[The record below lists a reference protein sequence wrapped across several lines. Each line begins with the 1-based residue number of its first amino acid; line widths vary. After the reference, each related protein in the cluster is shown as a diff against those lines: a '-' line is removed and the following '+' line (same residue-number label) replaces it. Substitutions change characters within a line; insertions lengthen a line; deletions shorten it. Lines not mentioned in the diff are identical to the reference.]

1 MLPDSS
7 SVPCGSTWRFQPGIA
22 GRTKPR
28 RSNGTTFHQL
38 PGGGELKTLAIRL
51 DDDVHA
57 RLSMLAQLEELTVT
71 DAIRQAIASYIETK
85 RNEHDLTARV
95 DAMIADIDRDA
106 ASKRDAIVSLVAGDG
121 PSLEVVEPT
130 EAKPSARSRT
140 KRGEATT

>member
-1 MLPDSS
+1 M
-7 SVPCGSTWRFQPGIA
+7 
-22 GRTKPR
+22 
-28 RSNGTTFHQL
+28 
-38 PGGGELKTLAIRL
+38 KTLAIRL